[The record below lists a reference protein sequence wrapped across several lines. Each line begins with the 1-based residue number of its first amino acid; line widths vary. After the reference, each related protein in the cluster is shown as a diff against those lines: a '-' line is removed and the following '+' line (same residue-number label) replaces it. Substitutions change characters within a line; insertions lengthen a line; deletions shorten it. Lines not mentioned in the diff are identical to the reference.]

1 VAGGGADVRYL
12 LIGWRRFLAVFV
24 VFCLSF
30 VLGVAPTNLVAKAGS
45 APKSYSHDVHGLEKQ
60 FEPLLKAYAK
70 GDTDAVNKEY
80 AVFVLPNATQ
90 WFADY
95 FPASSV
101 QQLGWDYD
109 SEAEQ
114 YKHTLPGMM
123 KILQPGAR
131 FHARCSTPDPNHKTK
146 LQPSAD
152 AVQPTKEIPLEQ
164 FEIKFVADNGR
175 WFSELCN
182 FVYVD
187 GAFRYLGK
195 GAYPF
200 WSMPDATRKA
210 PGGEKN

>member
-1 VAGGGADVRYL
+1 MIDTRVRST
-12 LIGWRRFLAVFV
+12 LIGGLRLLSAIVISCLGFVFQIV
-24 VFCLSF
+24 
-30 VLGVAPTNLVAKAGS
+30 PTNLAAKDGT
-45 APKSYSHDVHGLEKQ
+45 APKTYSHDAHGLEKQ

-70 GDTDAVNKEY
+70 GDADAVNKEY
-80 AVFVLPNATQ
+80 AVFVLPNANQ
-90 WFADY
+90 WFAEY

-114 YKHTLPGMM
+114 YKSTLPRMM
-123 KILQPGAR
+123 KILQSGSR
-131 FHARCSTPDPNHKTK
+131 FHAHCSSPSPDHKTK
-146 LQPSAD
+146 LQPNAD
-152 AVQPTKEIPLEQ
+152 SVQPTKEIALEQ

-175 WFSELCN
+175 SFSQLGN

-210 PGGEKN
+210 PAGEKN